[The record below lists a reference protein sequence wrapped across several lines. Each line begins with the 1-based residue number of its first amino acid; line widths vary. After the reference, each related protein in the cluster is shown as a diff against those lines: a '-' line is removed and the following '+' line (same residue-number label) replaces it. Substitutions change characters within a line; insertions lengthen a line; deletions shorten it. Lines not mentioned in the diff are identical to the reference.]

1 MVPPWIPSLPRW
13 ICSHWRSRAKPG
25 FAPAAS
31 SRTSSGKASPETR
44 LVDEVCERLL
54 PVDLDDRQP
63 LAIAGFELGVAG
75 DVDLLELERNR
86 LCNGGQRLAR
96 AFTKV
101 AAGRVVENDARYG
114 YKPRVV
120 VASATRKTAQ
130 P

>member
-1 MVPPWIPSLPRW
+1 MPHHI
-13 ICSHWRSRAKPG
+13 RASG
-25 FAPAAS
+25 EAA
-31 SRTSSGKASPETR
+31 PETR

-86 LCNGGQRLAR
+86 LGYGDQRLAR
-96 AFTKV
+96 TLTEV
-101 AAGRVVENDARYG
+101 ATWGVVEGDLRYG
-114 YKPRVV
+114 YRPLVV
-120 VASATRKTAQ
+120 VASATRTTAQ